1 MLYHQPLNE
10 AVNFDSQPPLGYQWI
25 IESSSNRNARS
36 CELQIANSSTVSLSF
51 ASIVDL
57 GFAETVCLHH
67 LLMGKA
73 RISRGDISWLK
84 MHGKVIDGGSR
95 RRPEPYPTTRSRSS
109 ETSKTGKSSEDNR
122 AKGSHRAFVV
132 ITLPDDSESEHE
144 INSVTDDDESENE
157 INIVSNDNE
166 SDLDYQPD
174 EDCGPIDDGAGL
186 VDAATEDIWPEQFPA
201 EVDLMASTVSKNLSD
216 GINRS

>member
-1 MLYHQPLNE
+1 
-10 AVNFDSQPPLGYQWI
+10 
-25 IESSSNRNARS
+25 
-36 CELQIANSSTVSLSF
+36 
-51 ASIVDL
+51 
-57 GFAETVCLHH
+57 
-67 LLMGKA
+67 MGKA

-201 EVDLMASTVSKNLSD
+201 EVDLMASTKLKRYCKQSEPFQLAEERLTEKRRTQLYGTSSLVHILVAWRYIDPKERHTWLPD
-216 GINRS
+216 AFG